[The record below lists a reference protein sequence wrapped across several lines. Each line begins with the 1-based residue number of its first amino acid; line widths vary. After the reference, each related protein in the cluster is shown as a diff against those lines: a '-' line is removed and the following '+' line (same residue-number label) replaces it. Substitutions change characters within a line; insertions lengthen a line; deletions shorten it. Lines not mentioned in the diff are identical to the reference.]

1 MRTRFDDH
9 NCAVAQA
16 LDVLG
21 DWWTLL
27 IVREAFTGT
36 RRFADF
42 EQNLGISKNI
52 LTQRLD
58 HLVEHGVLIRVQAG
72 VHGSRY
78 EYQLTPMGKDLIVVL
93 TALREW
99 GDRWIYGEGKEPV
112 LVFDR
117 RTGRKL
123 PRLAVR
129 DEDGTPVRARDLE
142 MRLGPGATVQ
152 TCQRFVRAMMRAKG

>member
-9 NCAVAQA
+9 NCAVARA

-58 HLVEHGVLIRVQAG
+58 HLVEHGVLMRVQAG

-78 EYQLTPMGKDLIVVL
+78 EYRLTPMGKDLIVVL

-112 LVFDR
+112 LVVDR

-123 PRLAVR
+123 PRLSIR
-129 DEDGTPVRARDLE
+129 DEDGTQLQTRDLQ
-142 MRLGPGATVQ
+142 MRPGPGATSE
-152 TCQRFVRAMMRAKG
+152 TRARFVRAFMRAKG